1 MARDGGRVSTLGYA
15 LLGVLA
21 RGPSSG
27 YEVAQ
32 LMRQPIGFFWHAR
45 HSQIYPE
52 LASLE
57 ALGLVTFEVVE
68 QTDRPAKKVYSLTPE
83 GAAALREW
91 VTSPLDVPAVR
102 DELTLRAYCVWRA
115 DPAKA
120 RSLFE
125 AHAQKHE
132 AQLADYE
139 RFRTMMEESTGGTLP
154 AVDTPEFA
162 TYAALMR
169 GIGYEREFAAWCRWM
184 AEQLTREGLRP

>member
-1 MARDGGRVSTLGYA
+1 MARQKVSTLGYA

-21 RGPSSG
+21 RESSSG

-32 LMRQPIGFFWHAR
+32 MMRAPVGFFWHAR

-57 ALGLVTFEVVE
+57 AQGLVTFEVVE
-68 QTDRPAKKVYSLTPE
+68 QSDRPAKKVYSLTDT
-83 GAAALREW
+83 GRAALREW

-102 DELTLRAYCVWRA
+102 DESVLRAYNVWLG

-120 RSLFE
+120 RTLFQE
-125 AHAQKHE
+125 QAEKHE
-132 AQLADYE
+132 AQLAEYE
-139 RFRTMMEESTGGTLP
+139 GFRAQMESSTGGALP
-154 AVDTPEFA
+154 PVNSPDFA

-169 GIGYEREFAAWCRWM
+169 GIGYEREAAAWCRWM
-184 AEQLTREGLRP
+184 AEALSRST